1 MSRTGKLVV
10 INSQFYI
17 FVELC
22 SREKLFVFQIVSR
35 IVFLKAKDYPLKVL
49 LKRTRAFVLKEK
61 FLFEVS
67 AFGNFRMILL
77 RAMKVGSFL

>member
-1 MSRTGKLVV
+1 MV